1 MKNGFVKVL
10 GVGTMALV
18 ACTLLVGCGAKPV
31 YQADLTQEG
40 VFGIYGTPTLST
52 EDKSVTL
59 SPVESGS
66 YFTSSSTYFGE
77 EDKNYDWT
85 EGGMTVKVQMDI
97 TVDDYTAT
105 DYSVWTLGLNEKNDG
120 AYITENTTFL
130 VGSEAGL
137 KFAYAAIGVDG
148 YDQVRAYDEENA
160 YTIAEDGKYT
170 IVYDYDVNQEGNITL
185 TVKLLNAQGQAVYTS
200 ADNAVAVIDH
210 AGYTPG
216 DAVAQEDVKGLRYLW
231 LTRTSVN
238 VEVTDLSIWK

>member
-1 MKNGFVKVL
+1 MKKGLIKAL
-10 GVGTMALV
+10 SCGTMALV
-18 ACTLLVGCGAKPV
+18 ACTLLVGCGAKPA

-40 VFGIYGTPTLST
+40 VFGIYGTPAVSA
-52 EDKSVTL
+52 ENKSVTL
-59 SPVESGS
+59 SPVASGS
-66 YFTSSSTYFGE
+66 YSTSSSTYFGE
-77 EDKNYDWT
+77 TDKNYDWT
-85 EGGMTVKVQMDI
+85 QGGMTVKLQMNI

-105 DYSVWTLGLNEKNDG
+105 DYSVWSLALNETDG

-130 VGSEAGL
+130 VGTADGV

-148 YDQVRAYDEENA
+148 YEQVRAGQEG
-160 YTIAEDGKYT
+160 YTIEADGKYT

-200 ADNAVAVIDH
+200 ADNAVTAIDH

-231 LTRTSVN
+231 LTRTSVD
-238 VEVTDLSIWK
+238 VEVTDLSIWG